1 MMLQNKK
8 IVLGVSG
15 SIAAYKSAELIRLL
29 VKEGCE
35 VKVIMTE
42 SAKAFI
48 TPLTLATLSKNE
60 VLSSYYNSDNGVWH
74 NHVELG
80 LWADLMLIAPASA
93 NTLAKMAVGL
103 CDNLLLATFLSAR
116 CPVFIAPAMDLDM
129 LSHAA
134 TQHNLKLLQ
143 QRNTLLIE
151 SETGELASGLYG
163 KGRMAEP
170 EHILAYL
177 RNHFNTDA
185 SLTGFHALVT
195 AGPTYEN
202 LDPVRFIGNYS
213 SGKMG
218 FAIARC
224 LAENGAKVTLVS
236 GPTHL
241 QVLHPNITRENV
253 TSAEEMFQACMNH
266 AASQEIIVMSAAVA
280 DYKPEQIAQQ
290 KIKKKD
296 LIFLLKLNKTKDI
309 LKEMGAMK
317 KKGQILVG
325 FALETND
332 ELKNAQEK
340 LKNKNLD
347 FVVLNSLKDEGA
359 GFKSDNNKIT
369 IIDKKNNVTEFP
381 LKSKDAVAADIVNKI
396 IELTQH
402 A

>member
-1 MMLQNKK
+1 
-8 IVLGVSG
+8 
-15 SIAAYKSAELIRLL
+15 
-29 VKEGCE
+29 
-35 VKVIMTE
+35 
-42 SAKAFI
+42 
-48 TPLTLATLSKNE
+48 
-60 VLSSYYNSDNGVWH
+60 
-74 NHVELG
+74 
-80 LWADLMLIAPASA
+80 
-93 NTLAKMAVGL
+93 
-103 CDNLLLATFLSAR
+103 
-116 CPVFIAPAMDLDM
+116 
-129 LSHAA
+129 
-134 TQHNLKLLQ
+134 
-143 QRNTLLIE
+143 
-151 SETGELASGLYG
+151 
-163 KGRMAEP
+163 
-170 EHILAYL
+170 
-177 RNHFNTDA
+177 
-185 SLTGFHALVT
+185 
-195 AGPTYEN
+195 
-202 LDPVRFIGNYS
+202 VRFIGNYS